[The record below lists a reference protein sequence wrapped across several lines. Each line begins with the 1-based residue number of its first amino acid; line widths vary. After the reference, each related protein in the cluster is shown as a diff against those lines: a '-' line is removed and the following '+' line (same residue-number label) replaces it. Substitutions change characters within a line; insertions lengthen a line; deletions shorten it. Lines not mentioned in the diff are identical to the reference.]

1 MSLSDPSAV
10 PDAAS
15 VTRNRLVLVVYTSA
29 IFVSALLLFSVQP
42 LFTKMV
48 LPRLGG
54 SPAVWSVAMVF
65 FQSLLLGGYAY
76 AHYLMQLR
84 NRMLPVVIHLVLL
97 VVALLTLPLS
107 IAGGWGEPPTS
118 GYAFWLLGL
127 FAVSI
132 GLPFFA
138 LAANNPLLQA
148 WFVRTGHP
156 NGPDPYFLY
165 ASSNIGSFLALL
177 SYPVLLEPMFTL
189 RTQNLIWTGGYGLLI
204 VLIAACGVL
213 LLRSPVMAVADVG
226 AEAIDAPAPPWI
238 LRARWIFLAA
248 VPSGLLIAVTAHI
261 STDVA
266 AAPLLWVLPL
276 SLYLLTWVLV
286 FQSRPLLPHKWILL
300 LQPLAIAGVIV
311 LLAVGGEQ
319 NLLLTLG
326 GHQLCFFVIA
336 MACHGELA
344 RTRPAAKYLTG
355 FYVALSFGG
364 MVGGLFAGLIAPFTF
379 SWIAEYPILLACA
392 ALCRPPGGNERLARW
407 SNWYW
412 PLLAVLAV
420 ALIAP
425 TYNTGKVFTWLDT
438 NRVWVIGA
446 VGVLSALLALG
457 LNANR
462 WKIFATVAVALALI
476 RAYPSDDGRVE
487 TVRSFFG
494 VHKIVVTSNG
504 QYHVLMHGTTI
515 YGAEKY
521 QNDDGTPVTGRPEP
535 ITYYHKDG
543 GIGQAIAAM
552 RERKGGPLRVA
563 VIGLGSGTLAC
574 ASEPGETWKFFEID
588 QTMVDT
594 AKDPKYFTYIS
605 KCEPDMKPVIGDAR
619 LTFAKEAAGTL
630 RPDHRR
636 RLFVGCDPDPSRD
649 RGGDG
654 DLQGQ
659 AGAAGRCGDACVQP
673 ASRTGQ
679 RRGRH
684 RRRQRSQELG
694 LQRGYQ
700 PRRGIHLLDHG
711 GGLGARGGRCRQ
723 AGVVGPMGTDRSRR
737 QPAGLDRRLLQRARR
752 GVAAA
757 EEGRGVSLKRT
768 IRRLVR
774 NHSRLS
780 LLAAR
785 HDQPETIVKKLALSF
800 MAGAGA
806 LLATS
811 AFAAPLSNGLTALP
825 DSNIE
830 QVRMVCNEN
839 GRCWRERSERRVIV
853 REFLR

>member
-515 YGAEKY
+515 HGAEKY

-552 RERKGGPLRVA
+552 RERKGSPLRVA

-594 AKDPKYFTYIS
+594 AKDPKYFSYIS

-619 LTFAKEAAGTL
+619 LTFAKEAAGTYDL
-630 RPDHRR
+630 IIVDAYSSDAIPIHLATEEAMNIYKDRLAPQGAVAMHVSNRHLELASVVVGIADANDLKSWVYSEDTSRDGEYIFSTTVVVSAHEEADVGKLASSDQWALTEAEDNQRVWTDDYSNVLGAVWR
-636 RLFVGCDPDPSRD
+636 RLKKG
-649 RGGDG
+649 
-654 DLQGQ
+654 
-659 AGAAGRCGDACVQP
+659 
-673 ASRTGQ
+673 
-679 RRGRH
+679 
-684 RRRQRSQELG
+684 
-694 LQRGYQ
+694 
-700 PRRGIHLLDHG
+700 
-711 GGLGARGGRCRQ
+711 
-723 AGVVGPMGTDRSRR
+723 
-737 QPAGLDRRLLQRARR
+737 
-752 GVAAA
+752 
-757 EEGRGVSLKRT
+757 EE
-768 IRRLVR
+768 
-774 NHSRLS
+774 
-780 LLAAR
+780 
-785 HDQPETIVKKLALSF
+785 
-800 MAGAGA
+800 
-806 LLATS
+806 
-811 AFAAPLSNGLTALP
+811 
-825 DSNIE
+825 
-830 QVRMVCNEN
+830 
-839 GRCWRERSERRVIV
+839 
-853 REFLR
+853 

>member
-1 MSLSDPSAV
+1 MTSPDSSVFQDLPSEG
-10 PDAAS
+10 
-15 VTRNRLVLVVYTSA
+15 RNRLVLIVYTAA

-76 AHYLMQLR
+76 AHFLMQLR
-84 NRMLPVVIHLVLL
+84 NRALPVAIHLVLL
-97 VVALLTLPLS
+97 AVAMLTLPLS
-107 IAGGWGEPPTS
+107 ISSGWGDPPNS

-177 SYPVLLEPMFTL
+177 SYPVLLEPVFTL

-204 VLIAACGVL
+204 VLIATCGVL
-213 LLRSPVMAVADVG
+213 LFRAPANAADLNMPADD
-226 AEAIDAPAPPWI
+226 AEAPAPSWI

-286 FQSRPLLPHKWILL
+286 FQSRPLLPHKFMLM
-300 LQPLAIAGVIV
+300 LQPLAIMGVIL
-311 LLAVGGEQ
+311 LLAIGIDQ

-326 GHQLCFFVIA
+326 GHQLCFFIIA

-379 SWIAEYPILLACA
+379 SWVAEYPILVALAV
-392 ALCRPPGGNERLARW
+392 LCRPPAEERWPKWSRW
-407 SNWYW
+407 FW
-412 PLLAVLAV
+412 PLLAIITV

-425 TYNTGKVFTWLDT
+425 SYSSGKIFTWLET
-438 NRVWVIGA
+438 NRVYVIGA
-446 VGVLSALLALG
+446 VAIVSMILAILLKADRWKLAAVVTLAL
-457 LNANR
+457 
-462 WKIFATVAVALALI
+462 VLI
-476 RAYPSDDGRVE
+476 RMYPSDDGRVE

-494 VHKIVVTSNG
+494 VHKIVVTPNG

-515 YGAEKY
+515 HGAEKFR
-521 QNDDGTPVTGRPEP
+521 NDDGTPVTGQPEP

-543 GIGQAIAAM
+543 GIGQAITAI
-552 RERKGGPLRVA
+552 RERKGAPLRVA
-563 VIGLGSGTLAC
+563 VIGLGSGTLVC
-574 ASEPGETWKFFEID
+574 AAEPGEDWKFFEID

-594 AKDPKYFTYIS
+594 ARDPKYFTYIQS
-605 KCEPDMKPVIGDAR
+605 CQPDLEPVIGDAR
-619 LTFAKEAAGTL
+619 LTFAREPDGVYDLIIVDAYSSDAIPIHLATEEAMEIYKSKLAPHGAVVMHVSNRHLELSSVVVGIADANDMKSWVYSEDSGRDNEYIFSTSVVASARDEADVGKL
-630 RPDHRR
+630 ASSGQWAMTEAEDNQRVWTDDYSNVLGAVWR
-636 RLFVGCDPDPSRD
+636 RLRKG
-649 RGGDG
+649 
-654 DLQGQ
+654 
-659 AGAAGRCGDACVQP
+659 
-673 ASRTGQ
+673 
-679 RRGRH
+679 
-684 RRRQRSQELG
+684 
-694 LQRGYQ
+694 
-700 PRRGIHLLDHG
+700 
-711 GGLGARGGRCRQ
+711 
-723 AGVVGPMGTDRSRR
+723 
-737 QPAGLDRRLLQRARR
+737 
-752 GVAAA
+752 
-757 EEGRGVSLKRT
+757 EE
-768 IRRLVR
+768 
-774 NHSRLS
+774 
-780 LLAAR
+780 
-785 HDQPETIVKKLALSF
+785 
-800 MAGAGA
+800 
-806 LLATS
+806 
-811 AFAAPLSNGLTALP
+811 
-825 DSNIE
+825 
-830 QVRMVCNEN
+830 
-839 GRCWRERSERRVIV
+839 
-853 REFLR
+853 

>member
-1 MSLSDPSAV
+1 MTSEPSA
-10 PDAAS
+10 S
-15 VTRNRLVLVVYTSA
+15 RNRLVLIVYTAA

-76 AHYLMQLR
+76 AHFLMKLR
-84 NRMLPVVIHLVLL
+84 NRVLPVAVHLVLL

-127 FAVSI
+127 FAISI

-156 NGPDPYFLY
+156 SGPDPYFLY

-204 VLIAACGVL
+204 VLIAACGAL
-213 LLRSPVMAVADVG
+213 LLRSPANA
-226 AEAIDAPAPPWI
+226 AILNMPVDDPDAPAPSWM

-286 FQSRPLLPHKWILL
+286 FQSRPLLPHKWMLL
-300 LQPLAIAGVIV
+300 AQPLAIAGVII

-379 SWIAEYPILLACA
+379 SWIAEYPILLALA
-392 ALCRPPGGNERLARW
+392 ALCRPPGGAERLPRW
-407 SNWYW
+407 SSWYW
-412 PLLAVLAV
+412 PFLAALAVV
-420 ALIAP
+420 LIAP
-425 TYNTGKVFTWLDT
+425 SYSTGEVFRWLDDH
-438 NRVWVIGA
+438 RVWLIGA
-446 VGVLSALLALG
+446 IGVLSALLALG

-462 WKIFATVAVALALI
+462 WKIFATVVVALAVL

-494 VHKIVVTSNG
+494 VHKIVVTANG

-515 YGAEKY
+515 HGAEKFR
-521 QNDDGTPVTGRPEP
+521 NDDGSPVTGRPEP

-543 GIGQAIAAM
+543 GIGQAIAAV
-552 RERKGGPLRVA
+552 RERKGAPLRVA
-563 VIGLGSGTLAC
+563 VIGLGSGTLTC
-574 ASEPGETWKFFEID
+574 ASKPGEDWKFFEID
-588 QTMVDT
+588 QSMVDT
-594 AKDPKYFTYIS
+594 ARDPKYFTYIQN
-605 KCEPDMKPVIGDAR
+605 CEPNLKPVIGDAR
-619 LTFAKEAAGTL
+619 LTFAREPDGIYDLIIVDAYSSDAIPIHLATEEAMAIYKAKLAPQGAVVMHVSNRHLELSSVVVGIADANDMKSWVYNEDSGRDNEYIFSTSVVVSAREEADVGKL
-630 RPDHRR
+630 ASSDVWAETEADEKQRVWTDDYSNVLGAVWR
-636 RLFVGCDPDPSRD
+636 RLRD
-649 RGGDG
+649 G
-654 DLQGQ
+654 
-659 AGAAGRCGDACVQP
+659 
-673 ASRTGQ
+673 
-679 RRGRH
+679 
-684 RRRQRSQELG
+684 
-694 LQRGYQ
+694 
-700 PRRGIHLLDHG
+700 
-711 GGLGARGGRCRQ
+711 
-723 AGVVGPMGTDRSRR
+723 
-737 QPAGLDRRLLQRARR
+737 
-752 GVAAA
+752 
-757 EEGRGVSLKRT
+757 
-768 IRRLVR
+768 
-774 NHSRLS
+774 
-780 LLAAR
+780 
-785 HDQPETIVKKLALSF
+785 
-800 MAGAGA
+800 
-806 LLATS
+806 
-811 AFAAPLSNGLTALP
+811 
-825 DSNIE
+825 E
-830 QVRMVCNEN
+830 Q
-839 GRCWRERSERRVIV
+839 
-853 REFLR
+853 

>member
-1 MSLSDPSAV
+1 MTLPDPSVVAGR
-10 PDAAS
+10 PSAS
-15 VTRNRLVLVVYTSA
+15 RNRLVLVVYTAA

-65 FQSLLLGGYAY
+65 FQSLLLAGYAY
-76 AHYLMQLR
+76 AHYLMRLR
-84 NRMLPVVIHLVLL
+84 NRMIPVAAHLALL
-97 VVALLTLPLS
+97 GVALATLPLS

-118 GYAFWLLGL
+118 GYAIWLLGL

-148 WFVRTGHP
+148 WFVRSGHP

-177 SYPVLLEPMFTL
+177 SYPVLLEPMFAL

-213 LLRSPVMAVADVG
+213 LLRSPMSAAVDTLAADS
-226 AEAIDAPAPPWI
+226 DAPAPARS

-276 SLYLLTWVLV
+276 SIYLLTWVLV
-286 FQSRPLLPHKWILL
+286 FQSRPLLPHRWMLMI
-300 LQPLAIAGVIV
+300 QPVAIAGIIV

-364 MVGGLFAGLIAPFTF
+364 MVGGLFAGLIAPYAF
-379 SWIAEYPILLACA
+379 SWVAEYPILLALA
-392 ALCRPPGGNERLARW
+392 ALCRPPGEERFPQVSR
-407 SNWYW
+407 WYW
-412 PLLAVLAV
+412 PALAILAAGLV
-420 ALIAP
+420 AP
-425 TYNTGKVFTWLDT
+425 SFGTGKVFDWLEDQ
-438 NRVWVIGA
+438 RVYVVGA
-446 VGVLSALLALG
+446 VAVAGMPLALG
-457 LNANR
+457 LKADR
-462 WKIFATVAVALALI
+462 WKLAAIATLALVLI
-476 RAYPSDDGRVE
+476 RVYPADEGRVE

-494 VHKIVVTSNG
+494 VHKIVVTPHG

-515 YGAEKY
+515 HGAEKF
-521 QNDDGTPVTGRPEP
+521 QNDDGTPVAGRPEP

-543 GIGQAIAAM
+543 GIGQAITAI

-563 VIGLGSGTLAC
+563 VIGLGAGTLTC

-588 QTMVDT
+588 QSMVDT
-594 AKDPKYFTYIS
+594 ARDPRYFTYIKS
-605 KCEPDMKPVIGDAR
+605 CAPDLKPVMGDAR
-619 LTFAKEAAGTL
+619 LTFAREPDGVYDLIIVDAYSSDAIPIHLATREAMKIYKDKLAPQGAVLMHVSNRHLELSSVVVGIAAANDLDSWVYNEDSGRDGEYIFSTSVVVSAREEADIGKL
-630 RPDHRR
+630 AASEQWTETEADEKQRVWTDDYSNVLGAVYR
-636 RLFVGCDPDPSRD
+636 RLRD
-649 RGGDG
+649 G
-654 DLQGQ
+654 
-659 AGAAGRCGDACVQP
+659 
-673 ASRTGQ
+673 
-679 RRGRH
+679 
-684 RRRQRSQELG
+684 E
-694 LQRGYQ
+694 
-700 PRRGIHLLDHG
+700 
-711 GGLGARGGRCRQ
+711 
-723 AGVVGPMGTDRSRR
+723 
-737 QPAGLDRRLLQRARR
+737 
-752 GVAAA
+752 
-757 EEGRGVSLKRT
+757 
-768 IRRLVR
+768 
-774 NHSRLS
+774 
-780 LLAAR
+780 
-785 HDQPETIVKKLALSF
+785 
-800 MAGAGA
+800 
-806 LLATS
+806 
-811 AFAAPLSNGLTALP
+811 
-825 DSNIE
+825 
-830 QVRMVCNEN
+830 
-839 GRCWRERSERRVIV
+839 
-853 REFLR
+853 

>member
-1 MSLSDPSAV
+1 MRSPDPSAATDQ
-10 PDAAS
+10 PSAS
-15 VTRNRLVLVVYTSA
+15 RNRLVLIVYTSA

-65 FQSLLLGGYAY
+65 FQSLLLAGYAY

-84 NRMLPVVIHLVLL
+84 NRVLPAAIHLVLL
-97 VVALLTLPLS
+97 VIALLSLPLS
-107 IAGGWGEPPTS
+107 IANGWGEPPTS
-118 GYAFWLLGL
+118 GYAPWLLGL
-127 FAVSI
+127 FTVSI

-156 NGPDPYFLY
+156 SGPDPYFLY

-204 VLIAACGVL
+204 VLIAACAVL
-213 LLRSPVMAVADVG
+213 LWRSPAG
-226 AEAIDAPAPPWI
+226 AGIAQTEDTDAPAPPWI

-286 FQSRPLLPHKWILL
+286 FQSRPLLPHKWMLM
-300 LQPLAIAGVIV
+300 LQPLAISGVIV

-364 MVGGLFAGLIAPFTF
+364 MVGGLFAGLIAPFAF
-379 SWIAEYPILLACA
+379 SWIAEYPILLAAA
-392 ALCRPPGGNERLARW
+392 ALCRPPGGHERLARW
-407 SNWYW
+407 SGWYW
-412 PLLAVLAV
+412 PFLAVLAIG
-420 ALIAP
+420 LIAP
-425 TYNTGKVFTWLDT
+425 SWSDGKITHWLDEY
-438 NRVWVIGA
+438 RVWMIGA
-446 VGVLSALLALG
+446 VGMLSAVLALG
-457 LNANR
+457 LNASR
-462 WKIFATVAVALALI
+462 WKIFATVALALVLV
-476 RAYPSDDGRVE
+476 RAYPADDGRVE

-494 VHKIVVTSNG
+494 VHKIVVTPHG

-515 YGAEKY
+515 HGAQKF

-543 GIGQAIAAM
+543 GIGQAIAAV
-552 RERKGGPLRVA
+552 RERKGAGLRVA

-594 AKDPKYFTYIS
+594 ARDPKYFTYIQN
-605 KCEPDMKPVIGDAR
+605 CEPDLKPVIGDAR
-619 LTFAKEAAGTL
+619 LTFAREPDGVYDLIIVDAYSSDAIPIHLATEQAMAIYKAKLAPQGAVVMHVSNRHLELASVVVGIADANGLKSWVYSEDSNRDNEYIFATSVVVCARAEADAGKLASSDEWALTEANKNQRVWTDDYSNVL
-630 RPDHRR
+630 GAVYR
-636 RLFVGCDPDPSRD
+636 RLRD
-649 RGGDG
+649 G
-654 DLQGQ
+654 
-659 AGAAGRCGDACVQP
+659 
-673 ASRTGQ
+673 
-679 RRGRH
+679 
-684 RRRQRSQELG
+684 
-694 LQRGYQ
+694 
-700 PRRGIHLLDHG
+700 
-711 GGLGARGGRCRQ
+711 
-723 AGVVGPMGTDRSRR
+723 
-737 QPAGLDRRLLQRARR
+737 
-752 GVAAA
+752 
-757 EEGRGVSLKRT
+757 
-768 IRRLVR
+768 
-774 NHSRLS
+774 
-780 LLAAR
+780 
-785 HDQPETIVKKLALSF
+785 
-800 MAGAGA
+800 
-806 LLATS
+806 
-811 AFAAPLSNGLTALP
+811 
-825 DSNIE
+825 E
-830 QVRMVCNEN
+830 Q
-839 GRCWRERSERRVIV
+839 
-853 REFLR
+853 

>member
-1 MSLSDPSAV
+1 MTSTDASAV
-10 PDAAS
+10 TDQPAAS
-15 VTRNRLVLVVYTSA
+15 RNRLVLMVYTAA

-76 AHYLMQLR
+76 AHYLMQIR
-84 NRMLPVVIHLVLL
+84 SRWIPVAVHLAVL

-107 IAGGWGEPPTS
+107 IANGWGEPPTS

-189 RTQNLIWTGGYGLLI
+189 RTQNLIWTSGYAVLI
-204 VLIAACGVL
+204 VLIAACGLL
-213 LLRSPVMAVADVG
+213 LLRSPAKSPVDTSADDT
-226 AEAIDAPAPPWI
+226 DAPPPPWK
-238 LRARWIFLAA
+238 LRLRWIFLAA

-286 FQSRPLLPHKWILL
+286 FQSRPLLPHKWVLM

-326 GHQLCFFVIA
+326 AHQLCFFVIA

-344 RTRPAAKYLTG
+344 RTRPAARYLTG

-379 SWIAEYPILLACA
+379 SWVAEYPILLALA
-392 ALCRPPGGNERLARW
+392 VLCRPPSDGLPPRW
-407 SNWYW
+407 SRWYW
-412 PLLAVLAV
+412 PLLAVAAV

-425 TYNTGKVFTWLDT
+425 SYSSGKLFGSLDSY
-438 NRVWVIGA
+438 RIYVVSALAIGA
-446 VGVLSALLALG
+446 MTLAILRQVDRWKFAAIVTLAL
-457 LNANR
+457 
-462 WKIFATVAVALALI
+462 VLI
-476 RAYPSDDGRVE
+476 RVYPADQGRVE

-494 VHKIVVTSNG
+494 VHKILVTPRG

-515 YGAEKY
+515 HGAEKF
-521 QNDDGTPVTGRPEP
+521 QNNDGTPVTGRPEP

-543 GIGQAIAAM
+543 GIGQAIAAV
-552 RERKGGPLRVA
+552 RERKGAPLRVA
-563 VIGLGSGTLAC
+563 VIGLGAGTLTC

-594 AKDPKYFTYIS
+594 ARDPKYFTYIKS
-605 KCEPDMKPVIGDAR
+605 CEPDLKPVIGDAR
-619 LTFAKEAAGTL
+619 LTFAREPDGIYDLIIVDAYSSDAIPIHLATEEAMKIYKDKLAPQGVVLVHVSNRHLELSSVIIGIAEANDLKSWVYSEDSERDNEYIFSTSVVVSAREEADVGKL
-630 RPDHRR
+630 ASSEDWALEEADENQRVWTDDYSNVLGAVWR
-636 RLFVGCDPDPSRD
+636 RLRD
-649 RGGDG
+649 G
-654 DLQGQ
+654 
-659 AGAAGRCGDACVQP
+659 
-673 ASRTGQ
+673 
-679 RRGRH
+679 
-684 RRRQRSQELG
+684 
-694 LQRGYQ
+694 
-700 PRRGIHLLDHG
+700 
-711 GGLGARGGRCRQ
+711 
-723 AGVVGPMGTDRSRR
+723 
-737 QPAGLDRRLLQRARR
+737 
-752 GVAAA
+752 
-757 EEGRGVSLKRT
+757 
-768 IRRLVR
+768 
-774 NHSRLS
+774 
-780 LLAAR
+780 
-785 HDQPETIVKKLALSF
+785 
-800 MAGAGA
+800 
-806 LLATS
+806 
-811 AFAAPLSNGLTALP
+811 
-825 DSNIE
+825 E
-830 QVRMVCNEN
+830 Q
-839 GRCWRERSERRVIV
+839 
-853 REFLR
+853 

>member
-1 MSLSDPSAV
+1 MLHWPPPARPLPDPPPHPSVVTDQPSA
-10 PDAAS
+10 S
-15 VTRNRLVLVVYTSA
+15 RNRLVLMVYTAA

-84 NRMLPVVIHLVLL
+84 NRVIPVIVHLVLL
-97 VVALLTLPLS
+97 AIALLTLPLS
-107 IAGGWGEPPTS
+107 IASGWGEPPTS

-189 RTQNLIWTGGYGLLI
+189 RMQNLIWTCGYGLLI
-204 VLIAACGVL
+204 LLIAGCGAL
-213 LLRSPVMAVADVG
+213 LLRSPVNAAVDTL
-226 AEAIDAPAPPWI
+226 AEDTDAPAPAWI

-286 FQSRPLLPHKWILL
+286 FQSRPLLPHRWMLM
-300 LQPLAIAGVIV
+300 LQPLAITGVIV

-326 GHQLCFFVIA
+326 GDQLCFFIIA

-379 SWIAEYPILLACA
+379 SWIAEYPILLALA
-392 ALCRPPGGNERLARW
+392 ALCRPPGGDERFPRW
-407 SNWYW
+407 SAWYW
-412 PLLAVLAV
+412 PFLAVLALV
-420 ALIAP
+420 LIAP
-425 TYNTGKVFTWLDT
+425 SYSEGKVTAWLDEH
-438 NRVWVIGA
+438 RVWVIGA
-446 VGVLSALLALG
+446 VGVLSALLALA

-462 WKIFATVAVALALI
+462 WKIFATVAVALLLI

-494 VHKIVVTSNG
+494 VHKIVVTPHG

-515 YGAEKY
+515 HGAEKF
-521 QNDDGTPVTGRPEP
+521 QNDDGKPVTGRPEP

-543 GIGQAIAAM
+543 GIGQAISAI

-563 VIGLGSGTLAC
+563 VIGLGSGTLTC

-588 QTMVDT
+588 QSMVDT
-594 AKDPKYFTYIS
+594 ARDPRYFTYIQ
-605 KCEPDMKPVIGDAR
+605 KCEPDLKPVIGDAR
-619 LTFAKEAAGTL
+619 LTFAREPDGNYDLIIVDAYSSDAIPIHLATEEAMEIYKDKLAPQGAVLMHVSNRHLELSSVVVGIADANDLKSWVYSEDSNRDDEYIFSTSVVVSAREEADVGKL
-630 RPDHRR
+630 ASSEQWALTEADENQRVWTDDYSNVLGAVWR
-636 RLFVGCDPDPSRD
+636 RLRD
-649 RGGDG
+649 G
-654 DLQGQ
+654 
-659 AGAAGRCGDACVQP
+659 
-673 ASRTGQ
+673 
-679 RRGRH
+679 
-684 RRRQRSQELG
+684 
-694 LQRGYQ
+694 
-700 PRRGIHLLDHG
+700 
-711 GGLGARGGRCRQ
+711 
-723 AGVVGPMGTDRSRR
+723 
-737 QPAGLDRRLLQRARR
+737 
-752 GVAAA
+752 
-757 EEGRGVSLKRT
+757 
-768 IRRLVR
+768 
-774 NHSRLS
+774 
-780 LLAAR
+780 
-785 HDQPETIVKKLALSF
+785 
-800 MAGAGA
+800 
-806 LLATS
+806 
-811 AFAAPLSNGLTALP
+811 
-825 DSNIE
+825 E
-830 QVRMVCNEN
+830 Q
-839 GRCWRERSERRVIV
+839 
-853 REFLR
+853 